1 MASAA
6 GSVNAS
12 GMMRNHCLCSGEIVG
27 FAVAERGVV
36 AVVGDAMDGS
46 SEKNSKTH

>member
-36 AVVGDAMDGS
+36 VVGDAMDGS
-46 SEKNSKTH
+46 AEKNSKTH